1 MVKKKIINGLE
12 YELYTHVSSELKA
25 NNFLFKLGKKGLI
38 VEKVETPFSYD
49 IYVHNPKK
57 KKKRKQWIDIETSKP
72 HRRKKHYREGTNVKT
87 SKAFRIKTHKRR
99 KRSTEEEIRRRGGTL
114 KEIRAKK

>member
-1 MVKKKIINGLE
+1 MVKKKMINGLE

-25 NNFLFKLGKKGLI
+25 NQFLFKLGKKGLI
-38 VEKVETPFSYD
+38 VEKIETPFSYD

-57 KKKRKQWIDIETSKP
+57 KKRKLWIEVETSKP
-72 HRRKKHYREGTNVKT
+72 HRRKKHPREGTDVKT
-87 SKAFRIKTHKRR
+87 SKPFRIKTHKRR
-99 KRSTEEEIRRRGGTL
+99 RRSTKEEIERRGGTL